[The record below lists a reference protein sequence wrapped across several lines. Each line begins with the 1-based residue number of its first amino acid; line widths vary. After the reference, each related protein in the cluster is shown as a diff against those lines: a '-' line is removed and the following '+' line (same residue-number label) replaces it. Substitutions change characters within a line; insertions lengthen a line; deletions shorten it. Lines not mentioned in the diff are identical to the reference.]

1 MKPTTKIIFLD
12 EKNEKFFGE
21 GPARLMHEIEQ
32 TGSLRAASISMGMAY
47 TKALKLIKN
56 AESALGFT
64 LITRVTG
71 GKDGGGSR
79 LTEEGKDWLNRYE
92 AYRKACIEANE
103 KLYLDFFPEHHSSE
117 IKVKHTVTNQSS
129 TIPFQNTGC
138 VIMASGLGKRF
149 GGNKLMADFHGEPL
163 ITRILDVTENLFTKR
178 VVVTRH
184 KEVVNLCE
192 ARDIPVIF
200 HELPYR
206 SDTIR
211 LGLEAMDQIDRCVFC
226 PGDQPLLRKETLE
239 SLLQASDK
247 EPDSIWRTA
256 CDGTPGSP
264 VLFPS
269 WTFEELKSLPEGK
282 GGGFLI
288 KKYPERLHLLNV
300 QDMYELKDIDSPSDL
315 IELLN
320 YTILHPLEEEH

>member
-56 AESALGFT
+56 AESALGFP

-92 AYRKACIEANE
+92 QYRNACVEANE
-103 KLYLDFFPEHHSSE
+103 KLYQEFFSEYQSLEIEQNHTTSNQIFSSLPN
-117 IKVKHTVTNQSS
+117 VT
-129 TIPFQNTGC
+129 TGC

-149 GGNKLMADFHGEPL
+149 GGNKLMADFHGKPL
-163 ITRILDVTENLFTKR
+163 ITRILDITENLFTKR

-184 KEVVNLCE
+184 EDVENLCKDH
-192 ARDIPVIF
+192 DIPVIF
-200 HELPYR
+200 HNLPYR

-211 LGLEAMDQIDRCVFC
+211 LGLEEMSHMDRCVFC
-226 PGDQPLLRKETLE
+226 PGDQPLLRRETLE
-239 SLLQASDK
+239 SLLLSSKKD
-247 EPDSIWRTA
+247 PDSIWRTT
-256 CDGTPGSP
+256 CDGIPGSP

-288 KKYPERLHLLNV
+288 KKYPERLRLVNV
-300 QDMYELKDIDSPSDL
+300 RDSYELRDIDSPEDL
-315 IELLN
+315 TELLKIS
-320 YTILHPLEEEH
+320 TT